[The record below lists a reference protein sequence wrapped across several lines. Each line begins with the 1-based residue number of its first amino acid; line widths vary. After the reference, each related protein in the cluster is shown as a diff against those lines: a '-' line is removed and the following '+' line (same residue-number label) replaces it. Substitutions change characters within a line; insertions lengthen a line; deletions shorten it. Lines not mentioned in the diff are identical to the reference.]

1 MTRIRTAVSGIAVA
15 VALSTIPVAAGQQN
29 LVSTDPQL
37 SAERSWAIQEQ
48 LAAIDSSREAFVKNF
63 IESWTPYV
71 DKGAYDLWS
80 ELEPIAMKAPAWQ
93 LYGAS
98 LVGDFKTMLAVLRG
112 KTGAAKYIN
121 ALDQPQ
127 AKAWVTEPS
136 QLLGD
141 NSGSL
146 VFTPIPPCRIVD
158 TRNTG
163 ARTGILNPGVPRT
176 FDLTTDGYAEGQ
188 GGQTS
193 GCTGLPSFSHAAF
206 AVNITVAAYGGN
218 GGLQVYPYLGAVPA
232 TSLINYFP
240 AAYAIANNGPV
251 TGCYACADD
260 ITINAFGAATH
271 VIIDVM
277 GYYERASVTAASVSR
292 FAGTPV
298 LIPAGGE
305 AFAYGGNCPT
315 GTTMIGGENDFSGT
329 DLAIGETRQNTATQW
344 TMWQINNDA
353 AGRTTTVYSRCLDTP
368 IEVP

>member
-37 SAERSWAIQEQ
+37 SAERSWAVQGQ
-48 LAAIDSSREAFVKNF
+48 LAAIDSNREAYVNAL

-80 ELEPIAMKAPAWQ
+80 ELKPIAMKAPAWQ

-98 LVGDFKTMLAVLRG
+98 LVGDFGTMLAVLRG
-112 KTGAAKYIN
+112 KTGAAKYVN
-121 ALDQPQ
+121 TLDQPQ
-127 AKAWVTEPS
+127 AKAWVSDPA

-141 NSGSL
+141 TTGSL

-158 TRNTG
+158 TRGSG
-163 ARTGILNPGVPRT
+163 AKTGILNPGVPRS
-176 FDLTTDGYAEGQ
+176 FDLTTDGYLEGQ

-206 AVNITVAAYGGN
+206 AVNITVAAYTAN
-218 GGLQVYPYLGAVPA
+218 GGLQVYPYLGSLPA
-232 TSLINYFP
+232 TSLINFFP

-260 ITINAFGAATH
+260 ITINGFGAPTH

-277 GYYERASVTAASVSR
+277 GYYERASVTGASVSR

-298 LIPAGGE
+298 NIPAGGR
-305 AFAYGGNCPT
+305 AFATGGTCPA
-315 GTTMIGGENDFSGT
+315 GTVMIGGENDFSGT
-329 DLAIGETRQNTATQW
+329 DLAIGETRQNTTTTW

-353 AGRTTTVYSRCLDTP
+353 LARTTTVFSRCLDTP